1 MSWFQ
6 KCHSASHASL
16 TMILRTDQSAISVTI
31 NVHYLCPTLT
41 AKIIIYGEKIKH
53 WMPGHMTQILSKP
66 MAVIQ
71 VEIKVIPK
79 NCCKRITDI
88 FFGLTELR
96 LERQDAD
103 FGTFF

>member
-1 MSWFQ
+1 
-6 KCHSASHASL
+6 
-16 TMILRTDQSAISVTI
+16 
-31 NVHYLCPTLT
+31 
-41 AKIIIYGEKIKH
+41 
-53 WMPGHMTQILSKP
+53 MPGHMTQILSKP